1 MDVLNNCGLKSCGWC
16 RGTGGDRDR
25 PGVVEDEGNG
35 GEVERDG
42 SLVDEGS
49 SGEAESPGSGL
60 GVEEI

>member
-35 GEVERDG
+35 GGKLKEM
-42 SLVDEGS
+42 
-49 SGEAESPGSGL
+49 
-60 GVEEI
+60 GVW